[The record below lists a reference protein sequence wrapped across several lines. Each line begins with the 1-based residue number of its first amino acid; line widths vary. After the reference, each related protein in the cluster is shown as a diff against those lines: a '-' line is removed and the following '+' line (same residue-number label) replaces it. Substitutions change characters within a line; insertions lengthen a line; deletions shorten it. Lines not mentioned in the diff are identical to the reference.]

1 MGIYIPVSIFN
12 FLLYL
17 APPNYLEQSYFYT
30 YSRYSEDLYE
40 IGFEQQT
47 LVTEGGTA
55 NYFIEIVDASEE
67 GFIARATSV
76 IDFDK
81 DGNYNEWEI
90 NQDKIIRES
99 VKD

>member
-17 APPNYLEQSYFYT
+17 APNYLEQSYFYT

-47 LVTEGGTA
+47 LITEGGTA
-55 NYFIEIVDASEE
+55 NYFIEIVEA
-67 GFIARATSV
+67 
-76 IDFDK
+76 
-81 DGNYNEWEI
+81 
-90 NQDKIIRES
+90 
-99 VKD
+99 

>member
-1 MGIYIPVSIFN
+1 M
-12 FLLYL
+12 
-17 APPNYLEQSYFYT
+17 PPNYLEQSYFYT